1 MRSFIVAVVAVV
13 VIAVASSYLL
23 NAWQQSVY
31 QVFASQ
37 SNVRLSDE
45 EAGHNL
51 VGKDWYSAREH

>member
-1 MRSFIVAVVAVV
+1 VRVFAIAVLAII
-13 VIAVASSYLL
+13 VIAAASAYVLTRSQ
-23 NAWQQSVY
+23 NSVY

-51 VGKDWYSAREH
+51 VGKEWYSAREH

>member
-1 MRSFIVAVVAVV
+1 MRAFAIAVLAVV
-13 VIAVASSYLL
+13 VIAVASAYIL
-23 NAWQQSVY
+23 NISQHSVY

-37 SNVRLSDE
+37 SNVRLTDE

>member
-1 MRSFIVAVVAVV
+1 MRSFVIAVVAVI

-23 NAWQQSVY
+23 NIWQHSVY

-37 SNVRLSDE
+37 SNVRLSAE
-45 EAGHNL
+45 EVGHNL

>member
-1 MRSFIVAVVAVV
+1 MRSFAIAVLAVI
-13 VIAVASSYLL
+13 VIAVASSFLL
-23 NAWQQSVY
+23 NVWQHSVY

>member
-1 MRSFIVAVVAVV
+1 MRTFVIAVVAVI

-23 NAWQQSVY
+23 NIWQHSVY
-31 QVFASQ
+31 QVFTSQ

-45 EAGHNL
+45 EVGHNL